1 MRFQENVSLTDQTSF
16 KIGGPAKYFFTAKSK
31 EDLIEAIKKIKKL
44 KLAFFILG
52 GGNNVLALDKGYNGL
67 IIKIAN
73 LQFLIRNCSIHAGA
87 GLNLAKL
94 VNLAT
99 NKSLTGLEWAA
110 GIPGTV
116 GGAVY
121 GNAQAFGNK
130 MSDCIKS
137 VEVFDIK
144 TSKVRTLKKRE
155 CKFSEKESIFK
166 KKKNLIILSVILEL
180 KKGNKNKIE
189 KKIREHIYFRKKNQP
204 LKFPSAGS
212 VFLNQPGKLA
222 SSYMIDRAGLK
233 GRKIGSAQVSE
244 KHAGFIINKGGAKAK
259 DVLKLIK
266 IIKKEVRKKF
276 KVSLKEEIQ
285 IIKN

>member
-1 MRFQENVSLTDQTSF
+1 MKFQENVSLADQTNF
-16 KIGGPAKYFFTAKSK
+16 KIGGPTKYFFVTRSK
-31 EDLIEAIKKIKKL
+31 KDLIEAIKKIKKF
-44 KLAFFILG
+44 KIPFYVLG
-52 GGNNVLALDKGYNGL
+52 GGNNVLALDRGYNGL

-73 LQFLIRNCSIHAGA
+73 FQFLIRNCRIHAGA

-94 VNLAT
+94 VNLTAD
-99 NKSLTGLEWAA
+99 KSLTGLEWAA

-130 MSDCIKS
+130 MSEIVKE
-137 VEVFDIK
+137 VEVFNIK
-144 TSKVRTLKKRE
+144 TSRVRTFKKRD

-180 KKGNKNKIE
+180 KRGNKNNIERKI
-189 KKIREHIYFRKKNQP
+189 KKHISFRKKNQP

-212 VFLNQPGKLA
+212 VFVNQLGKPA
-222 SSYMIDRAGLK
+222 SSYLIDRAGLK
-233 GRKIGSAQVSE
+233 GRKIGAAQVSE
-244 KHAGFIINKGGAKAK
+244 KHAGFIINKGGAKAR

-266 IIKKEVRKKF
+266 IIKKEVKKKF

-285 IIKN
+285 IIK

>member
-189 KKIREHIYFRKKNQP
+189 KKIKEHIYFRKKNQP

-212 VFLNQPGKLA
+212 VFVNQPGKPA
-222 SSYMIDRAGLK
+222 SSYLIDQSGLK
-233 GRKIGSAQVSE
+233 GRRIGSVQVSE